1 MSYLDEQDKR
11 IAEILSSEE
20 PLKVDDKTLAKYLVY
35 LKKNL
40 RLPCHLTGIDDFEWE
55 EYYVIGPGSKKEYE
69 RLRKKRPSYMDTF
82 ELIRFDDQG
91 DKDYGIYVEVTRV
104 SDNKK
109 FDLPLADLKATDRKS
124 KNYRL
129 LDDFS
134 VWFVNYR

>member
-11 IAEILSSEE
+11 IAKILGSEE
-20 PLKVDDKTLAKYLVY
+20 PTKVEDKTLAKYLVY
-35 LKKNL
+35 LKENL
-40 RLPCHLTGIDDFEWE
+40 GLPCHLTGIEDFEWE

-69 RLRKKRPSYMDTF
+69 KLRKKRPSYMDTF

-91 DKDYGIYVEVTRV
+91 DKDYGIYVEVKRL
-104 SDNKK
+104 SDKKK

-134 VWFVNYR
+134 IWFTNYR